1 MYCSSC
7 GVAVA
12 TNLTYCN
19 NCGAKVTNERT
30 DTLAKTTDIRYDSFI
45 MSAMA
50 GLFVTG
56 LVAISVL
63 LGVMKAVLRL
73 ENGQLLGF
81 ALLSFLLMI
90 GIEGILVSR
99 LFRRK
104 RLAEDASGHAIP
116 GQRHTKELEAQGT
129 IVTEPA
135 DSVTAQTTRT
145 LDPIYSERK

>member
-19 NCGAKVTNERT
+19 HCGAKVSSERT
-30 DTLAKTTDIRYDSFI
+30 DTLAQTTEIRYDSFI

-56 LVAISVL
+56 LVAISIL

-104 RLAEDASGHAIP
+104 RKTVETSDSPSLRPHI
-116 GQRHTKELEAQGT
+116 TKELGSQSELMS
-129 IVTEPA
+129 EPVS
-135 DSVTAQTTRT
+135 SVTDHTTRT
-145 LDPIYSERK
+145 LDPVYSERK